1 MLIPLFIPILI
12 LALGASVLSLLGAIP
27 RMRGLHIVAAG
38 VAGLALVALMWL
50 GTQLPMEGMLSS
62 WRPLALLGAPLS
74 FEANAE
80 NWSLAMV
87 LAGTSFLSLLAGSV
101 SQSRPTT
108 ANMALILAGTGAGVA
123 ALFAS
128 SFVALIVAWCT
139 MDILLAS
146 ALLRYGPKGARRAG
160 LALFSG
166 VLATSA
172 LWAAPLLSQAEGI
185 SGFLRLAHFTGSS
198 ASLLQMAVILR
209 LGVVPLHLW
218 RPIDLETE
226 ADQVMPLVVIPTLLG
241 FHLLTYLP
249 ALTAGLPSTLF
260 ALAAVT
266 VLVGGFVAWSETEE
280 RLSVAGIT
288 MAETG
293 LAVLAV
299 ANAGQQ
305 AVATAVAAAI
315 AWVLGVTVFALGP
328 GWSGRYFW
336 RGAPSLLALLS
347 LIGLP
352 ATLGFVTRFTAYSGL
367 EADLPALIVALLGE
381 AFVVAA
387 IIRMWVWAEPRPL
400 PGADP
405 DAETHRAVR
414 WLIEAGYLAIFALA
428 TVVLVWTGLTPD
440 VFAGRGQV
448 TALPGLSDLIRQGGV
463 AGWAGWALPL
473 VAGFTLFM
481 AGEGLR
487 QRLQDSWRGL
497 AGLLRLEWVYGLFF
511 LAGRQVARLLRGAAG
526 IVEGEGALL
535 WTAVILLIILLYLTS
550 GGSGPAL

>member
-1 MLIPLFIPILI
+1 MLTPLFIPILI
-12 LALGASVLSLLGAIP
+12 LALGASVLVLLGAIP

-50 GTQLPMEGMLSS
+50 GTQLPLEGMLSS
-62 WRPLALLGAPLS
+62 WRPLALLGAPLT

-128 SFVALIVAWCT
+128 SFVALIVTWCT

-299 ANAGQQ
+299 ANAGQK
-305 AVATAVAAAI
+305 AVATRAKKAI
-315 AWVLGVTVFALGP
+315 SQFKIRKGMEIGVKVTLRGRRMYDFYCRLIHVCLPRVRDFNGVFAK
-328 GWSGRYFW
+328 
-336 RGAPSLLALLS
+336 
-347 LIGLP
+347 
-352 ATLGFVTRFTAYSGL
+352 GF
-367 EADLPALIVALLGE
+367 D
-381 AFVVAA
+381 
-387 IIRMWVWAEPRPL
+387 
-400 PGADP
+400 
-405 DAETHRAVR
+405 
-414 WLIEAGYLAIFALA
+414 
-428 TVVLVWTGLTPD
+428 
-440 VFAGRGQV
+440 GRGNFTIGIKEHIIFPEIEYDKIEMIKGMNINIV
-448 TALPGLSDLIRQGGV
+448 TTAKDDQ
-463 AGWAGWALPL
+463 
-473 VAGFTLFM
+473 M
-481 AGEGLR
+481 
-487 QRLQDSWRGL
+487 
-497 AGLLRLEWVYGLFF
+497 
-511 LAGRQVARLLRGAAG
+511 GRRLLELMGMPFRKN
-526 IVEGEGALL
+526 
-535 WTAVILLIILLYLTS
+535 
-550 GGSGPAL
+550 